1 MRSIGVSLKFS
12 SKFLVSLEVTE
23 GVGIFDVSDE
33 GVILAHLDIVVSE
46 LILVMLVLR
55 ALNLVLV
62 RVLRVLV
69 EVRLSLAVNADP
81 EQFATVVIRSRG
93 RDRILNYF
101 ECFVDCCKGIEIST
115 FYSRLKCSFLQQY
128 FKIVMIL
135 TPVLALYTAFL
146 TF

>member
-69 EVRLSLAVNADP
+69 EVRLSLAVDANP
-81 EQFATVVIRSRG
+81 E
-93 RDRILNYF
+93 
-101 ECFVDCCKGIEIST
+101 
-115 FYSRLKCSFLQQY
+115 
-128 FKIVMIL
+128 
-135 TPVLALYTAFL
+135 
-146 TF
+146 

>member
-1 MRSIGVSLKFS
+1 MRSIGVSLEFS
-12 SKFLVSLEVTE
+12 SELLVSLEVTE
-23 GVGIFDVSDE
+23 CVGVFDVSDE
-33 GVILAHLDIVVSE
+33 GMILAHLDIVVSE

-55 ALNLVLV
+55 ALYLVLV

-69 EVRLSLAVNADP
+69 EVRLSLAIDADP
-81 EQFATVVIRSRG
+81 EQFATVVIRSGG
-93 RDRILNYF
+93 RDRILDYF
-101 ECFVDCCKGIEIST
+101 ECFVDCSKGIEIST

-128 FKIVMIL
+128 LIIVMIL